1 MSSIKIRKSSFIRG
15 NKSFKILMFGDL
27 HYSKN
32 YSIKKLKKLKKVV
45 ACSNPDYLIIAGDL
59 IDSTNF
65 IYSHSSKEILLDWI
79 QELAQICIVLIVLG
93 NHDICYYQSKL
104 LSDFNSA
111 FWKEINK
118 IKNVYV
124 SHYNKFYQDDSVNI
138 YLHEEGLD
146 YYKNSIENKDILI
159 ANLKKANFNISKDK
173 VNILVIHSPI
183 LLSDSLVSSLIGD
196 FDFIFSGH
204 MHNGMIPY
212 PFDKIK
218 GNTGIIAPD
227 KSLFPDNARG
237 TKDINVGDKDI
248 HLIINGGITKLSE
261 CTNVLSKFNNIYK
274 MNIDEIEI
282 NSKVKKLVK

>member
-204 MHNGMIPY
+204 MHNGIVPG
-212 PFDKIK
+212 FIDKFIK
-218 GNTGIIAPD
+218 NNKGLIAPN
-227 KSLFPDNARG
+227 KKLFPDNARG
-237 TKDINVGDKDI
+237 IKKIGNAL
-248 HLIINGGITKLSE
+248 LIINGGITKLSY
-261 CTNVLSKFNNIYK
+261 VSGISKFNFLFS
-274 MNIDEIEI
+274 MDIDEINI
-282 NSKVKKLVK
+282 VKRKKL